1 MANEEFESGYEKG
14 YNIGYINGSQA
25 AREEILEMLSVLQ
38 KDIKVKYEE
47 TESERQF
54 VKGTNMETDVMI
66 RQLRIEAKKHENDKV
81 STFET
86 NISVMCYDV
95 ANRLE
100 EQMKEIEQLKSRL
113 VR

>member
-1 MANEEFESGYEKG
+1 
-14 YNIGYINGSQA
+14 
-25 AREEILEMLSVLQ
+25 
-38 KDIKVKYEE
+38 
-47 TESERQF
+47 
-54 VKGTNMETDVMI
+54 METDVMI

>member
-47 TESERQF
+47 TESER
-54 VKGTNMETDVMI
+54 
-66 RQLRIEAKKHENDKV
+66 
-81 STFET
+81 
-86 NISVMCYDV
+86 
-95 ANRLE
+95 
-100 EQMKEIEQLKSRL
+100 
-113 VR
+113 